1 MAAWKMFEIHYL
13 NLFDIFYIH
22 VYTYIYISVI
32 NVNGTHSYPTISLH
46 ITLYPQYNIYN
57 YIYIYNYPG
66 LHPYKSSL
74 LLVKPLHHLLLARW
88 LVFNLCFF
96 GPLKLRQVTERW
108 IQPRPLCGSQI
119 CQLDRNLLS
128 NAWKILGRSWKP
140 NH

>member
-1 MAAWKMFEIHYL
+1 MLTVPIHIQQYPSISHYIL
-13 NLFDIFYIH
+13 NIT
-22 VYTYIYISVI
+22 YTI
-32 NVNGTHSYPTISLH
+32 
-46 ITLYPQYNIYN
+46 
-57 YIYIYNYPG
+57 IYIYNYPG